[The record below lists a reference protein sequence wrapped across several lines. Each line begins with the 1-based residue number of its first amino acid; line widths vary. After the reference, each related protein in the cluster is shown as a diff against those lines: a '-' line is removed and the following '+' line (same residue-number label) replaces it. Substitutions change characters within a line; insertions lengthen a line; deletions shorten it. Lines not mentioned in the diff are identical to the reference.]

1 LIQLLSIVSQAA
13 DLIDV
18 FDDSQVPD
26 RAVNPPAEKLQGDTR
41 RWVSP

>member
-1 LIQLLSIVSQAA
+1 LIKFLSIVSQVI
-13 DLIDV
+13 DLIDF
-18 FDDSQVPD
+18 FDDDQVPD